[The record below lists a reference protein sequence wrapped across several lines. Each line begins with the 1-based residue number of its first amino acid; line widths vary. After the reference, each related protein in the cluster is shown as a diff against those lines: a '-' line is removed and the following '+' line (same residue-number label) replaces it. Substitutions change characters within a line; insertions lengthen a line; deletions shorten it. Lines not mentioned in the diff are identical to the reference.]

1 MAGPTFA
8 ERVRQAVRG
17 SGTPLIVGIDP
28 APEELPAQTASLA
41 PADRARVY
49 GLAAVEAARTGGAT
63 GVKVQAA
70 FFEALGPEGLNVF
83 AEVLRA
89 ARGMGLLTIAD
100 VKRSDV
106 GHTAKAYARAYLGP
120 EAPFRADAVTVTP
133 YVGSDGV
140 RPFLEA
146 AARDGSGVLI
156 LVRTSN
162 VGGNE
167 VQQLIAD
174 DGARVFER
182 VAALLPSWIR
192 IAGVPPGTLG
202 VVIGA
207 TQSADAARLRA
218 ALPDSVILAP
228 GFGAQ
233 GGEAVALQ
241 ALLDD
246 RGGGLLVPVS
256 RGISQACRDARDWRQ
271 ALVEG
276 VTETKRQLRVALPS
290 S

>member
-1 MAGPTFA
+1 MPTFT
-8 ERVRQAVRG
+8 ERVRQAVQG
-17 SGTPLIVGIDP
+17 TGTPLVVGIDP
-28 APEELPAQTASLA
+28 APEELPSQTASLA

-49 GLAAVEAARTGGAT
+49 GLAAVEAARKGGAA

-70 FFEALGPEGLNVF
+70 FFEALGPEGMAVF

-89 ARGMGLLTIAD
+89 ARSMGLLTIAD

-120 EAPFRADAVTVTP
+120 EAPFRADAITVSP
-133 YVGSDGV
+133 YVGFDGI

-146 AARDGSGVLI
+146 AAKDSAGVFV

-162 VGGNE
+162 VGSNE
-167 VQQLIAD
+167 VQQMVAE
-174 DGARVFER
+174 DGLRVFER
-182 VAALLPSWIR
+182 LAALFPSWSR
-192 IAGVPPGTLG
+192 VANVAPGTLCA
-202 VVIGA
+202 VIGA
-207 TQSADAARLRA
+207 TQSTDAARLRA
-218 ALPDSVILAP
+218 ALPDTAILAP

-233 GGEAVALQ
+233 GAEPVALQ
-241 ALLDD
+241 ALLDE

-271 ALVEG
+271 ALVDG
-276 VTETKRQLRVALPS
+276 VTETKRQLKVALPAS
-290 S
+290 